1 MESPFRRAPGYVSR
15 VRSNRQGEEL
25 NAAATGASM
34 TGWEFAWLDGLAM
47 ESEPSWSYPGLARPL
62 VRRSASVLDLD
73 TGGGELLAELAP
85 LPPHTMAVESWARN
99 TPAARERL
107 GPFGVPVL
115 TELPAG
121 ENEFDLVLS
130 RHGRLPA
137 PDIARLLKPG
147 GVLLTQQVGSDDL
160 ADLNVALGAPPPHP
174 RRWDAEVAVA
184 ALRAAGLHVTDV
196 REEHPPVTFRDI
208 TAVVHQLRT
217 VPWQI
222 RDFTPQ
228 RYERALARLAAAI
241 RSRGEF
247 TARAHRFLV
256 QAERPTEA

>member
-1 MESPFRRAPGYVSR
+1 M
-15 VRSNRQGEEL
+15 RSNRQEEEL

-34 TGWEFAWLDGLAM
+34 TGWEFAWLDGLAVA
-47 ESEPSWSYPGLARPL
+47 SEPSWSYPELARHL
-62 VRRSASVLDLD
+62 LRRSGSVLDLD

-85 LPPHTMAVESWARN
+85 LPPHTVAVESWSRN

-107 GPFGVPVL
+107 GPFGVPVR

-137 PDIARLLKPG
+137 PDIARMLKPG

-160 ADLNVALGAPPPHP
+160 ADLNVALDAPPPHP
-174 RRWDAEVAVA
+174 RRWDAEVAA
-184 ALRAAGLHVTDV
+184 ASLRAAGLRVVDV
-196 REEHPPVTFRDI
+196 REEHPPVVFRDI
-208 TAVVHQLRT
+208 AAVVHQLRT
-217 VPWQI
+217 VPWQV

-228 RYERALARLAAAI
+228 RYERALARLAATI
-241 RSRGEF
+241 RARGDF
-247 TARAHRFLV
+247 TARAHRFLI
-256 QAERPTEA
+256 QAERPEQA

>member
-1 MESPFRRAPGYVSR
+1 M
-15 VRSNRQGEEL
+15 RSNRQEEEL

-34 TGWEFAWLDGLAM
+34 TGWEFAWLDGLAVA
-47 ESEPSWSYPGLARPL
+47 SEPSWSYLDLARPL
-62 VRRSASVLDLD
+62 VRRAGSVLDLD

-85 LPPHTMAVESWARN
+85 LPPRTVAVETWARN

-107 GPFGVPVL
+107 APFGVAVQ
-115 TELPAG
+115 TELPSE

-137 PDIARLLKPG
+137 ADIARLLKPG

-160 ADLNVALGAPPPHP
+160 AELNTALGAPPPHP
-174 RRWDAEVAVA
+174 RRWDAEVAVG

-196 REEHPPVTFRDI
+196 REEHPLLAFHDI
-208 TAVVHQLRT
+208 AAVVHQLRS

-222 RDFTPQ
+222 RDFTPV
-228 RYERALARLAAAI
+228 RYERELARLSATI
-241 RSRGEF
+241 RARGGF
-247 TARAHRFLV
+247 TARSHRFLV
-256 QAERPTEA
+256 RAERPTEA

>member
-1 MESPFRRAPGYVSR
+1 V
-15 VRSNRQGEEL
+15 VRSKQEDEL

-34 TGWEFAWLDGLAM
+34 TGWEFAWLDGLAVA
-47 ESEPSWSYPGLARPL
+47 SEPSWSYPDLARPL

-85 LPPHTMAVESWARN
+85 LPAHTVAVESWPRN
-99 TPAARERL
+99 YPAARERL
-107 GPFGVPVL
+107 GPFGVPVR

-147 GVLLTQQVGSDDL
+147 GVVLTQQVGSDDL
-160 ADLNVALGAPPPHP
+160 ADLNTALGAPPPLP
-174 RRWDAEVAVA
+174 RRWDAEAAVA
-184 ALRAAGLHVTDV
+184 SLRAAGLRVTDV
-196 REEHPPVTFRDI
+196 REEHPAVSFRDI
-208 TAVVHQLRT
+208 AQVVHQLRT
-217 VPWQI
+217 VPWQV
-222 RDFTPQ
+222 RDFTAQ
-228 RYERALARLAAAI
+228 RYERALARLSAVI
-241 RSRGEF
+241 RARGEF
-247 TARAHRFLV
+247 TAQAHRFLV

>member
-1 MESPFRRAPGYVSR
+1 M
-15 VRSNRQGEEL
+15 RSNRQASEL
-25 NAAATGASM
+25 NAAVTGAAM
-34 TGWEFAWLDGLAM
+34 TGWEFAWLDGLAVA
-47 ESEPSWSYPGLARPL
+47 SEPSWSYPEIARPL
-62 VRRSASVLDLD
+62 LRRSASVLDLD

-85 LPPHTMAVESWARN
+85 LPAHTVAVETWARN

-107 GPFGVPVL
+107 APFGVQVR

-121 ENEFDLVLS
+121 EDEFDLVLS

-137 PDIARLLKPG
+137 ADIARLLKPG

-160 ADLNVALGAPPPHP
+160 ADLNVALGAPPPQP
-174 RRWDAEVAVA
+174 RRWDAAG
-184 ALRAAGLHVTDV
+184 ALSALEAAGLRVTDI
-196 REEHPPVTFRDI
+196 REERPPMVFRDI
-208 TAVVHQLRT
+208 TAVVHQLHT

-222 RDFTPQ
+222 RDFTPE
-228 RYERALARLAAAI
+228 RYERALARLSAAI
-241 RSRGEF
+241 RARGEF

>member
-1 MESPFRRAPGYVSR
+1 M
-15 VRSNRQGEEL
+15 RSNRQEDEL

-34 TGWEFAWLDGLAM
+34 TGWEFAWLDGLAVA
-47 ESEPSWSYPGLARPL
+47 SEPSWSYPDLARPL
-62 VRRSASVLDLD
+62 VRHAASVLDLD

-85 LPPHTMAVESWARN
+85 LPRHTVALETWSRN

-107 GPFGVPVL
+107 APFGVSVL

-121 ENEFDLVLS
+121 ENEFDVVLS

-137 PDIARLLKPG
+137 DDIARLLRPR

-160 ADLNVALGAPPPHP
+160 ADLNVALGAPPPQP
-174 RRWDAEVAVA
+174 RRWDAAAAVTM
-184 ALRAAGLHVTDV
+184 LEAAGLRVTDV
-196 REEHPPVTFRDI
+196 REEHPAMVFRDI

-222 RDFTPQ
+222 RDFSPQ
-228 RYERALARLAAAI
+228 KYERELARLAATI
-241 RSRGEF
+241 RVRGEF
-247 TARAHRFLV
+247 TVRSHRFLV
-256 QAERPTEA
+256 QAVRPTEA

>member
-1 MESPFRRAPGYVSR
+1 M
-15 VRSNRQGEEL
+15 RSNRQEDEL

-34 TGWEFAWLDGLAM
+34 TGWEFAWLDGLAVA
-47 ESEPSWSYPGLARPL
+47 SEPSWSYPELARPL
-62 VRRSASVLDLD
+62 IRRSAAVLDLD

-85 LPPHTMAVESWARN
+85 LPAHTVAVESWSRN
-99 TPAARERL
+99 TPAAAARL
-107 GPFGVPVL
+107 GPFGVPVHA
-115 TELPAG
+115 ELPSG

-137 PDIARLLKPG
+137 FDIARLLKPG

-160 ADLNVALGAPPPHP
+160 ADLNVALDAPPPHP
-174 RRWDAEVAVA
+174 RRWDAEVAA
-184 ALRAAGLHVTDV
+184 ASLRAAGLRVTDV
-196 REEHPPVTFRDI
+196 REEHPLVAFHDI

-222 RDFTPQ
+222 RDFSPQ
-228 RYERALARLAAAI
+228 RYERALARLAATI
-241 RSRGEF
+241 RARGVF

>member
-1 MESPFRRAPGYVSR
+1 M
-15 VRSNRQGEEL
+15 RSNRQGDEL

-34 TGWEFAWLDGLAM
+34 TGWEFAWLDGLAVA
-47 ESEPSWSYPGLARPL
+47 SEPSWSYPEMARPL
-62 VRRSASVLDLD
+62 LRRAFSLLDLD
-73 TGGGELLAELAP
+73 TGGGELLAELSP
-85 LPPHTMAVESWARN
+85 LPPHTVAVESWSRN

-107 GPFGVPVL
+107 TPFGVSVL

-147 GVLLTQQVGSDDL
+147 GTLLTQQVGSDDL
-160 ADLNVALGAPPPHP
+160 ADLNSALGAPPPHP
-174 RRWDAEVAVA
+174 RRWDAEVAVR
-184 ALRAAGLHVTDV
+184 ALEAAGLRVTDV
-196 REEHPPVTFRDI
+196 REEHPAAVFRDI
-208 TAVVHQLRT
+208 SSVVHQLRT
-217 VPWQI
+217 VPWQV

-228 RYERALARLAAAI
+228 RYERALARLSATI
-241 RSRGEF
+241 RARGEF

-256 QAERPTEA
+256 QAQRPTEA